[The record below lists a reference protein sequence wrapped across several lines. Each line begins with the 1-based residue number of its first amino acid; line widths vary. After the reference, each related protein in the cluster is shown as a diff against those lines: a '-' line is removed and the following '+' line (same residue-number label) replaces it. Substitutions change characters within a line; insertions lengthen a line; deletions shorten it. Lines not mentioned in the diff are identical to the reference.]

1 MSTRVMMTSDADLLS
16 RVRGEY
22 LEMPGLALTV
32 EQAGR
37 LWGVDAPTSRRLLDA
52 LVDREF
58 LRRTGDRYLRAEMPA
73 GRN

>member
-1 MSTRVMMTSDADLLS
+1 MTMDVQRPSEAELLR

-22 LEMPGLALTV
+22 LEMPGLVLTV

-52 LVDREF
+52 LVERAF
-58 LRRTGDRYLRAEMPA
+58 LRRTGGRYLRSDTHV